1 MERLISPILSL
12 GLIFGTFAA
21 QAAPS
26 GSPKDFALQTKYTCQ
41 ANGVVVHNK
50 QKVVSSGQGIDEIQY
65 VAGVGRNQTLTFGSE
80 REYMIWPRAANGTFN
95 KSLNV
100 LARDKSGTYKIVQ
113 EIDMGDTQKTKT
125 SVSLTAKDREG
136 DDRPVSCRIEMAW
149 TKK

>member
-12 GLIFGTFAA
+12 GLIFGTFAV
-21 QAAPS
+21 QAAPT
-26 GSPKDFALQTKYTCQ
+26 GAPKDFALQTKYTCQ
-41 ANGVVVHNK
+41 ANGVVIHSK
-50 QKVVSSGQGIDEIQY
+50 QKLISNGQGVDEIQY
-65 VAGVGRNQTLTFGSE
+65 VASVGRNQTLTFGSE

-100 LARDKSGTYKIVQ
+100 LARDKSGTYRIVQ
-113 EIDMGDTQKTKT
+113 EIDMGDTARTKT